1 MEIIKVVDHWYNQNI
16 DDYFPNRQISTE
28 HINTSIRFSVYNKIL
43 THVDSMIY
51 MDVCREIKMH
61 ISSNLNYESQWKP

>member
-51 MDVCREIKMH
+51 MVVH
-61 ISSNLNYESQWKP
+61 